1 MILDLLVIAVAIA
14 LEPIPLTTFILIL
27 TSARGVRKGAA
38 FILGWLA
45 SLAIVVALT
54 VLATGN
60 HPPKPHTTPSTTAI
74 VIKLVIGLVL
84 IAIAVRRRKRIGA
97 PKQPKKPPKWQTG
110 IDQMSLWFALALAP
124 ITQPWGLIAA
134 GVTVIVQAHVASAQ
148 SIIAL
153 LLFCLVSSASYIGLE
168 VYAAFWPEQAQ
179 ALVARIRAWI
189 DSHTDQAIVILSLGL
204 GLYLVASS
212 AYHLFT

>member
-1 MILDLLVIAVAIA
+1 MTLDLLVIAIVIA

-38 FILGWLA
+38 FIFGWFV
-45 SLAIVVALT
+45 SLAIVLALT
-54 VLATGN
+54 ILATDN
-60 HPPKPHTTPSTTAI
+60 HPPRAHSAPSAAAQI
-74 VIKLVIGLVL
+74 VKLAIGLAL
-84 IAIAVRRRKRIGA
+84 IGIAVRKRRRMGA
-97 PKQPKKPPKWQTG
+97 PKGTKKTPKWQAG
-110 IDQMSLWFALALAP
+110 IDQMSLAFAFALAP

-134 GVTVIVQAHVASAQ
+134 GVTVIVQAHVSSAQ

-153 LLFCLVSSASYIGLE
+153 LLFCIIGTSSYIGLE
-168 VYAAFWPEQAQ
+168 VYAAFWPEQASN
-179 ALVARIRAWI
+179 LVVRIRAWI
-189 DSHTDQAIVILSLGL
+189 DSHTDQAIVLLSLGL